1 MAGIKQG
8 FVPIAAITNWGAG
21 LIISVKK
28 KKNKHIVMML
38 KTVVL
43 FFNGEPAKTYFCDA
57 PRPSNCHRGED
68 LPSSSI
74 PFFFLLNL
82 LIFH

>member
-1 MAGIKQG
+1 
-8 FVPIAAITNWGAG
+8 
-21 LIISVKK
+21 
-28 KKNKHIVMML
+28 ML

>member
-1 MAGIKQG
+1 
-8 FVPIAAITNWGAG
+8 
-21 LIISVKK
+21 
-28 KKNKHIVMML
+28 ML

-43 FFNGEPAKTYFCDA
+43 FLFNGGPAKTYFCDA

-74 PFFFLLNL
+74 PFFFVKFINFS
-82 LIFH
+82 LIPFISCIGPLRKGKKNK